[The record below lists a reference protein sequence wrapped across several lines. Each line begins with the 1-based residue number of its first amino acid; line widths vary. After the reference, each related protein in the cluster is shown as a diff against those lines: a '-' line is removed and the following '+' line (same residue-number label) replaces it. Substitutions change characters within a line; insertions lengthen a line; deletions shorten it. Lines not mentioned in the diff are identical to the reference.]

1 MPQKPIT
8 SKVMDVRYELNTNR
22 AHTGFGT
29 RISHQ
34 TPVVSDNR
42 LISSQIHNQTQP
54 FNMTL
59 QSKDSLSLK
68 KAFEDNNNT
77 EGQGVET
84 SPFGHINLPRTLKK
98 TNHKLENRDKEL

>member
-1 MPQKPIT
+1 
-8 SKVMDVRYELNTNR
+8 MDVRYESNTNR

-42 LISSQIHNQTQP
+42 LISSQIHNQKQP

-59 QSKDSLSLK
+59 QSKDSLTLK
-68 KAFEDNNNT
+68 KAFEDINNNT
-77 EGQGVET
+77 IGQGVET
-84 SPFGHINLPRTLKK
+84 SPFGHMTLPRTLKK